1 MGELVEFKPRVSE
14 ARKQLQ
20 AGNCAEILFF
30 MGVRIVREPVETPQ
44 KQGRRRASKGAETP
58 RKRPTNKAG

>member
-14 ARKQLQ
+14 ARKQLP

-30 MGVRIVREPVETPQ
+30 MGVRIVREPAEAPQ
-44 KQGRRRASKGAETP
+44 KQGRRRASKGTEAP
-58 RKRPTNKAG
+58 RKRPTGKAG